1 MFVCFLALSRVV
13 LTRIAS
19 ALVRRRR
26 GGGGCPLQPI
36 SNADF
41 IIPVEIEDHV
51 HQVYVLKR
59 PEVDQFMKEM
69 GELYEVVVF
78 TASLA
83 KYADPVL
90 DLLDKHKVVRWRL
103 FREHCQNYKGT
114 YVKDLG
120 RIGRDLKSI
129 IIIDNSAASYLFHPE
144 NAIPIESWF
153 DDPNDRDL
161 MELVPFMRELAKASD
176 VRTLIRQQYNVQ

>member
-90 DLLDKHKVVRWRL
+90 DLLDKHKVVRWRM
-103 FREHCQNYKGT
+103 FRERCHN
-114 YVKDLG
+114 
-120 RIGRDLKSI
+120 
-129 IIIDNSAASYLFHPE
+129 
-144 NAIPIESWF
+144 
-153 DDPNDRDL
+153 
-161 MELVPFMRELAKASD
+161 
-176 VRTLIRQQYNVQ
+176 